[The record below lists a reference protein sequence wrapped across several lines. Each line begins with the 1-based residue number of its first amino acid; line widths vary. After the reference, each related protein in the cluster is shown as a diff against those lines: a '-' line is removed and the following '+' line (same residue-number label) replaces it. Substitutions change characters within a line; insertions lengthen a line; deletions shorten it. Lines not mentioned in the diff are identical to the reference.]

1 MQDTMPTLQ
10 DLPEVPRDE
19 YPVEEAQP
27 QVVEQKQ
34 PIQEAAAPQETSEQI
49 NFDAL
54 RQAKEAA
61 ERERDTYRRQLE
73 AQRQQQQQP
82 QSQPQKQT
90 VLGDDDLVEGRHIKA
105 ADERY
110 KKIENQLR
118 QELTETRLK
127 VQYPDFDAVVNSNSV
142 AQLKAAY
149 PELAATLSQ
158 STDFYNTGASAYTL
172 IKKLGIYDGKNHSSN
187 QKIVQDNSTKP
198 RPLSS
203 VSPQQGESPLSHAN
217 AFANGLT
224 PELKK
229 KMWQEMIEARRGT

>member
-10 DLPEVPRDE
+10 DLPEVPLDE
-19 YPVEEAQP
+19 SPVEETQP
-27 QVVEQKQ
+27 QVAEQEQ
-34 PIQEAAAPQETSEQI
+34 PIQEAAASQKTSEQR

-61 ERERDTYRRQLE
+61 EHERDTYRRQLE
-73 AQRQQQQQP
+73 SQRQQP
-82 QSQPQKQT
+82 QPQKQI

-127 VQYPDFDAVVNSNSV
+127 VQYPDFDSVVNSDTV
-142 AQLKAAY
+142 AQLKTAY

-172 IKKLGIYDGKNHSSN
+172 IKKLGIYDGKDHSSN
-187 QKIVQDNSTKP
+187 QKIVQDNSAKP

-203 VSPQQGESPLSHAN
+203 VSPQQGESALSHAN
-217 AFANGLT
+217 AFAKGPLT

-229 KMWQEMIEARRGT
+229 KMYQEMMESRRRL

>member
-1 MQDTMPTLQ
+1 MQNTMPTLQ

-19 YPVEEAQP
+19 YPVEETQP

-34 PIQEAAAPQETSEQI
+34 PIQEVAAPQETSEQR

-61 ERERDTYRRQLE
+61 EHERDTYRRQLE
-73 AQRQQQQQP
+73 AQRQQQQPQP
-82 QSQPQKQT
+82 QPQKQT

-110 KKIENQLR
+110 KKVANQLR

-127 VQYPDFDAVVNSNSV
+127 VQYPDFDSVVNSNTV
-142 AQLKAAY
+142 AQLKTAY

-158 STDFYNTGASAYTL
+158 STDFYNTGVSAYTL
-172 IKKLGIYDGKNHSSN
+172 IKKLGIYDGKDHSSN
-187 QKIVQDNSTKP
+187 QKIVQDNSAKP

-203 VSPQQGESPLSHAN
+203 VSPQQGESALSHAN
-217 AFANGLT
+217 AFAKGPLT

-229 KMWQEMIEARRGT
+229 KMYQEMMEARRGT

>member
-1 MQDTMPTLQ
+1 MQNTMPTLQ
-10 DLPEVPRDE
+10 DLPEVPLDE
-19 YPVEEAQP
+19 SPVEETQP
-27 QVVEQKQ
+27 QVAEQEQ
-34 PIQEAAAPQETSEQI
+34 PGQEAAAPQKTSEQR

-61 ERERDTYRRQLE
+61 EHERDTYRRQLE
-73 AQRQQQQQP
+73 AQRQQQQP
-82 QSQPQKQT
+82 QPQKQT

-110 KKIENQLR
+110 KKIEIQLR

-127 VQYPDFDAVVNSNSV
+127 VQFPDFDSVVNSDTV
-142 AQLKAAY
+142 AQLKTAY

-158 STDFYNTGASAYTL
+158 STDFYNTGVSAYTL
-172 IKKLGIYDGKNHSSN
+172 IKKLGIYDGKDHSSN

-203 VSPQQGESPLSHAN
+203 VSPQQGESALSHAN
-217 AFANGLT
+217 AFAKGPLT

-229 KMWQEMIEARRGT
+229 KMYQEMMESRRRL

>member
-19 YPVEEAQP
+19 YPVEETQP

-34 PIQEAAAPQETSEQI
+34 PTQEVAAPQETSEQI

-61 ERERDTYRRQLE
+61 EHERDTYRRQLE
-73 AQRQQQQQP
+73 AQRQQQQP
-82 QSQPQKQT
+82 QSQKQT

-127 VQYPDFDAVVNSNSV
+127 VKYPDFDAVVNSNTV

-149 PELAATLSQ
+149 PELASTLSQ

-172 IKKLGIYDGKNHSSN
+172 IKKLGIYDGKDHLSN
-187 QKIVQDNSTKP
+187 QKIVQDNSAKP

>member
-1 MQDTMPTLQ
+1 MQNTMPTLQ
-10 DLPEVPRDE
+10 DLPEVPLDE
-19 YPVEEAQP
+19 SPVEETQP
-27 QVVEQKQ
+27 QVAEQEQ
-34 PIQEAAAPQETSEQI
+34 PIQEAAAPQKTSEQR

-61 ERERDTYRRQLE
+61 EHERDTYRRQLE
-73 AQRQQQQQP
+73 AQRQQQQP
-82 QSQPQKQT
+82 QPQKQT

-110 KKIENQLR
+110 KKIEIQLR

-127 VQYPDFDAVVNSNSV
+127 VQFPDFDSVVNSDTV
-142 AQLKAAY
+142 AQLKTAY

-158 STDFYNTGASAYTL
+158 STDFYNTGVSAYTL
-172 IKKLGIYDGKNHSSN
+172 IKKLGIYDGKDHSSN
-187 QKIVQDNSTKP
+187 QKIVQDNSAKP

-203 VSPQQGESPLSHAN
+203 VSPQQGESALSHAN
-217 AFANGLT
+217 AFAGGLT

-229 KMWQEMIEARRGT
+229 KLNLEMMESRRRL